1 METRAKYIIADL
13 RVQYE
18 YYHMVVSPSKDF
30 FVGGGEF
37 YSFSSTK
44 LNLKKQEYKNNI
56 IMTTTGMG
64 ANILFPPPPPPGS
77 SAGASVCV
85 YVATP
90 YTWMLYMQAPLS
102 RSHIHRIPSM
112 LADPAALCNQTNSA
126 HG

>member
-1 METRAKYIIADL
+1 METRAKHIIADL

-64 ANILFPPPPPPGS
+64 ANILLPPPPPG
-77 SAGASVCV
+77 ALLVRVYVCV
-85 YVATP
+85 
-90 YTWMLYMQAPLS
+90 
-102 RSHIHRIPSM
+102 
-112 LADPAALCNQTNSA
+112 
-126 HG
+126 